1 MSKRAVTSF
10 FISVKALINNKK
22 VGGNGDGF
30 KKGHLCDPPDIPIN

>member
-10 FISVKALINNKK
+10 FKALINNKK

-30 KKGHLCDPPDIPIN
+30 KKGHMCDPPDIPIK